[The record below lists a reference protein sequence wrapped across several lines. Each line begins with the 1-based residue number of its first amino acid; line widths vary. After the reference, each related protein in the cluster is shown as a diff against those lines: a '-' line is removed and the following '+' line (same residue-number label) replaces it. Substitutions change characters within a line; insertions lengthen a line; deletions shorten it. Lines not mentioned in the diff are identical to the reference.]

1 MLSCHNGLRAATVR
15 LAWAALFACI
25 LTRTATAQDAPTKSQ
40 AETTATQEANEKT
53 EPDDSMTLAEIIA
66 PASLAEVDQA
76 IARGVD
82 FLIASQNK
90 NGSWGSPTKTKDL
103 NIYAPVPGAHH
114 AFGTGT
120 TALAIAALCELEQTR
135 PDAKESIER
144 GQAWLLEHLPKLRR
158 ASKDAIYNVWGHG
171 YGIQALVRLHKRTDD
186 VELKKKLIELI
197 ELQFDRLGDYE
208 SVDGGWGYY
217 DFNVGA
223 QKPTASST
231 SFVNATILIAF
242 HEAKEMG
249 VQPPE
254 RLTRRA
260 VEATMRQQKA
270 DFSYMYGEYLK
281 NRPMQEIN
289 RPGGSL
295 GRSQACNLAMRFWGD
310 AKITDEVLKQW
321 LDRMIRRHGW
331 LDIGRKRPIPHE
343 SWMQVAGYFFYY
355 GHFYAACCLEQLP
368 TDAQAK
374 YAPHLAKLLIERQE
388 KDGSWWDYPL
398 YNYHPPYGTSFA
410 LMSLLRYRPAIPAE

>member
-1 MLSCHNGLRAATVR
+1 MLSCHKGLRYATVR
-15 LAWAALFACI
+15 LGWAVLFGCG
-25 LTRTATAQDAPTKSQ
+25 LTFTATAQDEPDKSQ
-40 AETTATQEANEKT
+40 AETTATQEANEKSA
-53 EPDDSMTLAEIIA
+53 PDDSMTLAEIIA

-82 FLIASQNK
+82 FLIANQNK
-90 NGSWGSPTKTKDL
+90 NGSWGSPTNTKDL

-114 AFGTGT
+114 AFGTAT

-186 VELKKKLIELI
+186 VELQKKLVELI
-197 ELQFDRLGDYE
+197 ELQFDRLSDYE

-260 VEATMRQQKA
+260 VDATMRQQKA

-310 AKITDEVLKQW
+310 AGEMKHRTDCTRDAMWATLGIAVLFVLGQALGGDWRIGLALGLALCWIADGFRQRAVWTICAAAVVVPLALW
-321 LDRMIRRHGW
+321 LSRDWHLPFIFSVSYLPPGLWAIWAERKGERERHG
-331 LDIGRKRPIPHE
+331 E
-343 SWMQVAGYFFYY
+343 AAG
-355 GHFYAACCLEQLP
+355 
-368 TDAQAK
+368 
-374 YAPHLAKLLIERQE
+374 
-388 KDGSWWDYPL
+388 
-398 YNYHPPYGTSFA
+398 
-410 LMSLLRYRPAIPAE
+410 